1 MEIEFVRFYVNE
13 LGVLR
18 CMHRC
23 MQFSVTE
30 HFKSTEAGLFQTPH
44 GVYFFYDL
52 SPIKVGFSFYFRQAG
67 RKLGQDFAAS
77 QAFIQ
82 ASMDH

>member
-1 MEIEFVRFYVNE
+1 
-13 LGVLR
+13 
-18 CMHRC
+18 

-30 HFKSTEAGLFQTPH
+30 HFKNTEAGLFQSPH

-52 SPIKVGFSFYFRQAG
+52 SPIKVGFSFCFTQAG
-67 RKLGQDFAAS
+67 RKLGQDFSAR
-77 QAFIQ
+77 QTLIQ